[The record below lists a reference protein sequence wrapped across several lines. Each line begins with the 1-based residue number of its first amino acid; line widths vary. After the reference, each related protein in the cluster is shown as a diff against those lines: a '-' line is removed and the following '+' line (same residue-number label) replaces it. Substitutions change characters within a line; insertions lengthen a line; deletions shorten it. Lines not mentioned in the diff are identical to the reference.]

1 MSEEEE
7 MDDLDIRMADGS
19 HARIT
24 SRDGRTTLE
33 KEEKTLKDL
42 TQKRTLAKTDKE
54 RKEIKRQI
62 DATAERIFLQ
72 FH

>member
-1 MSEEEE
+1 MSNE
-7 MDDLDIRMADGS
+7 MDDLDIRRADGS

-24 SRDGRTTLE
+24 SRDGKTTLE
-33 KEEKTLKDL
+33 KEEKILSDL
-42 TQKRTLAKTDKE
+42 TQKRNLAKTDKE
-54 RKEIKRQI
+54 RNEIKRQI

>member
-1 MSEEEE
+1 MSEE

-24 SRDGRTTLE
+24 SRDGRTTLKE
-33 KEEKTLKDL
+33 EEKTLSDL
-42 TQKRTLAKTDKE
+42 TQKRSLAKTDKE
-54 RKEIKRQI
+54 RNEIKRQI
-62 DATAERIFLQ
+62 DAATERIFLQ